1 LLILTTGAPKTA
13 VNKMA
18 AGTQS
23 AATPPDEPMDDI
35 HRAILRTCRQKLV
48 RDMDAELV
56 LRNMADPHLFSEDD
70 EDQIKTNRL
79 TPRQK
84 SETLLDILPTKG
96 SKAYEIF
103 KETIRKVHLPL
114 HYTIVQAGK

>member
-1 LLILTTGAPKTA
+1 
-13 VNKMA
+13 MA